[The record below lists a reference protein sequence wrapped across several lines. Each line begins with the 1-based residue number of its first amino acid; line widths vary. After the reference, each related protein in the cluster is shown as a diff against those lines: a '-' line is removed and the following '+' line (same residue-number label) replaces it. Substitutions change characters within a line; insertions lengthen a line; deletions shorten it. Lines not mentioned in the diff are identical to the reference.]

1 MLDQTKIHL
10 TYPKWMRS
18 AGFKWNQL
26 ISPPQN
32 LDQEISWKHQ
42 VDLYVNIPWK
52 LNWGTQKG
60 NDQTK
65 KNFFSWSQVFE
76 LPFSIAQGRVT
87 QINFKFVNSFLLI
100 VDKNHPNIRSKKV
113 VFSTES
119 VLDPPKNSLPSL
131 GSWQGVLSSA
141 SSKRPRGPFI

>member
-1 MLDQTKIHL
+1 MD
-10 TYPKWMRS
+10 
-18 AGFKWNQL
+18 
-26 ISPPQN
+26 
-32 LDQEISWKHQ
+32 EISWFEMKPA
-42 VDLYVNIPWK
+42 DLPPPK
-52 LNWGTQKG
+52 FGPG
-60 NDQTK
+60 DQLKTASWSLCKYPMEIELGYPEGERSDEK
-65 KNFFSWSQVFE
+65 KKFSWSQVFE

-113 VFSTES
+113 VFSTGS

-141 SSKRPRGPFI
+141 SSKGPEGLSFKL